1 MQNIEKYDVVIVGA
15 GISGI
20 TAGKYLHK
28 NGFSVKILDKGKAIG
43 GRLATRRINFNDEQL
58 QIDYGCKYLE
68 AHTFEFSQELVDL
81 IKNDTIKKWT
91 TSNQNTF
98 LDELE
103 KNLKFIGRQSMRQIA
118 IELSK
123 DLSISNSVKITNIN
137 YAGDD
142 WNIIDDKKRLIKA
155 EAVILTMPVPQSLEL
170 INNSKLEIPT
180 EIYNNLAKVEYAR
193 SIAGILILE
202 NNSNIKNEGGLK
214 FEDGP
219 ISFITDNNLK
229 GVNNSL
235 TALTIE
241 MANDFS
247 IENWGRSDE
256 EIAELIIEASSEYFN
271 SKVLKSQIH
280 KWKYSTPLKSYPKKF
295 ESVNLPGKLYF
306 AGDAFLGNNVESAY
320 LSGLYSAK
328 SLHHD
333 YSYELGEIEI

>member
-1 MQNIEKYDVVIVGA
+1 MQNFEKYDVVIVGA

-68 AHTFEFSQELVDL
+68 AHTLEFSQELVDL
-81 IKNDTIKKWT
+81 IKNDTIKKWNT
-91 TSNQNTF
+91 ENQNT
-98 LDELE
+98 LLGELE
-103 KNLKFIGRQSMRQIA
+103 NKLKFIGRQSMRQIA

-123 DLSISNSVKITNIN
+123 DLNISNGVKITNID
-137 YAGDD
+137 YAGDE
-142 WNIIDDKKRLIKA
+142 WNVIDDKNNLTKA
-155 EAVILTMPVPQSLEL
+155 QTIILTMPVPQSLEL
-170 INNSKLEIPT
+170 IKNSKLIIPT
-180 EIYNNLAKVEYAR
+180 EIYNNLSKVEYAR

-202 NNSNIKNEGGLK
+202 NSSNIKNEGGLK
-214 FEDGP
+214 LENGP

-247 IENWGRSDE
+247 IENWDRSDE
-256 EIAELIIEASSEYFN
+256 EIIELIIDASSEYFN

-280 KWKYSTPLKSYPKKF
+280 KWKYSTPRKSYPKKF

-328 SLHHD
+328 SLNHD
-333 YSYELGEIEI
+333 YLYELGEIEI

>member
-1 MQNIEKYDVVIVGA
+1 MQKIEKYDVVIVGA

-28 NGFSVKILDKGKAIG
+28 KGFAVKILDKGKAIG

-68 AHTFEFSQELVDL
+68 AHTFEFSQELVNL

-91 TSNQNTF
+91 TTNRNTF

-123 DLSISNSVKITNIN
+123 GLNISNNSRVKSISHYN
-137 YAGDD
+137 GE
-142 WNIIDDKKRLIKA
+142 WNILDDKNQSIKS
-155 EAVILTMPVPQSLEL
+155 ETIILTMPIPQALQLLDASR
-170 INNSKLEIPT
+170 LEIPA
-180 EIYNNLAKVEYAR
+180 EIYNNLEKVEYER

-202 NNSNIKNEGGLK
+202 SKSNLKNEGGLK

-235 TALTIE
+235 TAMTIE

-247 IENWGRSDE
+247 IENWDKSDQ
-256 EIAELIIEASSEYFN
+256 EITELIIEASSEYFN

-280 KWKYSTPLKSYPKKF
+280 KWKYSTPIKSYPKKF
-295 ESVNLPGKLYF
+295 ESINKPGKLYF
-306 AGDAFLGNNVESAY
+306 AGDAFFGTNVESAY
-320 LSGLYSAK
+320 LSGLYTAK
-328 SLHHD
+328 SLYHN
-333 YSYELGEIEI
+333 YSYELSEIEI

>member
-1 MQNIEKYDVVIVGA
+1 MQKIEKYDVVIVGA

-81 IKNDTIKKWT
+81 IKNDTVKKWT
-91 TSNQNTF
+91 TSHQNTF

-103 KNLKFIGRQSMRQIA
+103 NKLKFIGRQSMRQIA
-118 IELSK
+118 IELAK
-123 DLSISNSVKITNIN
+123 GLNISNNIRVKIISHSN
-137 YAGDD
+137 GE
-142 WNIIDDKKRLIKA
+142 WNIKDVSKGLIKA
-155 EAVILTMPVPQSLEL
+155 KAVILTMPVPQSLEL
-170 INNSKLEIPT
+170 VNISKIEIPS
-180 EIYNNLAKVEYAR
+180 EIYNNLEKVEYER
-193 SIAGILILE
+193 SIAGILVLE
-202 NNSNIKNEGGLK
+202 NKSNLKNEGGLK

-235 TALTIE
+235 TALTVE

-247 IENWGRSDE
+247 IENWDKSDDE
-256 EIAELIIEASSEYFN
+256 LTELIIEASSEYFN

-280 KWKYSTPLKSYPKKF
+280 KWRYSTPIKSYPKKF
-295 ESVNLPGKLYF
+295 ESINLPGTLYF
-306 AGDAFLGNNVESAY
+306 AGDAFLGKNVESAY

-328 SLHHD
+328 SLYHN
-333 YSYELGEIEI
+333 YSYELSEIEI